1 MNDTLKCRY
10 AELESHRLA
19 AYSAPIGTTRLTY
32 SLRGMCRRLVVPVP
46 RTKIAD
52 TAVQN
57 TMCHIVS
64 AIGYL
69 NPEYARMYLLN
80 RITDMEMVIHTVT

>member
-1 MNDTLKCRY
+1 
-10 AELESHRLA
+10 
-19 AYSAPIGTTRLTY
+19 
-32 SLRGMCRRLVVPVP
+32 MCRRLVVPVP
-46 RTKIAD
+46 RTKTVD

-57 TMCHIVS
+57 TMCHMVS

-80 RITDMEMVIHTVT
+80 KITDMEIVIHTVT